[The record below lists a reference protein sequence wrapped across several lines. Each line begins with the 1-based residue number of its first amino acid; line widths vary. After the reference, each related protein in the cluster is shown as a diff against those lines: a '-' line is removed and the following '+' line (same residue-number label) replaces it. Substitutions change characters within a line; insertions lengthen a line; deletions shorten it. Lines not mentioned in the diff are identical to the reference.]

1 MGCLEVRAM
10 WKMALILLLTALA
23 IFLVQRALEAPMVE
37 TGLGAAVEIFSSGA
51 PAPLNPPLMY
61 AGIRG

>member
-1 MGCLEVRAM
+1 M

-23 IFLVQRALEAPMVE
+23 MFFMGRALEAPAVE
-37 TGLGAAVEIFSSGA
+37 TRLGAAIEQLTA
-51 PAPLNPPLMY
+51 PAPLAPPLMY

>member
-1 MGCLEVRAM
+1 M

-23 IFLVQRALEAPMVE
+23 MLFIGRALEAPIVE
-37 TGLGAAVEIFSSGA
+37 TRLGAATEQFTA
-51 PAPLNPPLMY
+51 PAPLAPPLMY